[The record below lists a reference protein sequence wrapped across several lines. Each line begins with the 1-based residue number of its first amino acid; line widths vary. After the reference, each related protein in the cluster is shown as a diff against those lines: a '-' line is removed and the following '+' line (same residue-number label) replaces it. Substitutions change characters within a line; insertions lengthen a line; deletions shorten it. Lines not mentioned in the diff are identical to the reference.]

1 MYFGVGGAH
10 ATIQYPSSGNVFQ
23 GGGVL
28 FSEFSHA
35 HGFYLCRPRAH
46 AAGILPWKPLGSWG
60 FADLP
65 SRETTAQRNKLANL
79 ARDLQH
85 TLYILV

>member
-1 MYFGVGGAH
+1 MYFGGGGGVH

-35 HGFYLCRPRAH
+35 HGFYVVLVLMLQAFCRGNH
-46 AAGILPWKPLGSWG
+46 
-60 FADLP
+60 
-65 SRETTAQRNKLANL
+65 
-79 ARDLQH
+79 
-85 TLYILV
+85 